1 MTTSFI
7 SRFVLLYLHCT
18 PLARV
23 CAPAAFERAS
33 PAPRPSDRLGPPGPR
48 GRRRGCRCNCSVR
61 TRRRHNQINV
71 TRLAK
76 LCIREG
82 EALSSCLRR
91 SWAGREKCLC
101 ELKTDG
107 LNVRKCG
114 ASLLFAF
121 PTFPPMFC
129 SSVCIPST
137 FRFIARPLHLSSPPS
152 LFPSLRLL
160 LRLSLSLPWRI

>member
-1 MTTSFI
+1 MG
-7 SRFVLLYLHCT
+7 RFVLLFLHCT
-18 PLARV
+18 PLAHRV
-23 CAPAAFERAS
+23 CAPAASERAS
-33 PAPRPSDRLGPPGPR
+33 PPDRLGPPEPR
-48 GRRRGCRCNCSVR
+48 GRRRRGCRCNCSAR

-114 ASLLFAF
+114 ASLPSAVSQPSRPCSVAPCASHRLSVLL
-121 PTFPPMFC
+121 PDHYICPPL
-129 SSVCIPST
+129 
-137 FRFIARPLHLSSPPS
+137 PL
-152 LFPSLRLL
+152 SLRLL
-160 LRLSLSLPWRI
+160 L

>member
-7 SRFVLLYLHCT
+7 SRFVPLYLHCT

-23 CAPAAFERAS
+23 CAPAASERAS
-33 PAPRPSDRLGPPGPR
+33 PPDRLGPPEPR
-48 GRRRGCRCNCSVR
+48 GRRRGCCCNCSAR

-82 EALSSCLRR
+82 AALQSLEEG
-91 SWAGREKCLC
+91 AGREKCLC
-101 ELKTDG
+101 ELNTDA
-107 LNVRKCG
+107 LNMRKYA
-114 ASLLFAF
+114 ASLPFAL

-137 FRFIARPLHLSSPPS
+137 FRFIARPLHLSSLPLS
-152 LFPSLRLL
+152 LLRLL
-160 LRLSLSLPWRI
+160 L